1 MINAEIHPLRR
12 EKDGTFMQKT
22 DPRYKAYVTILREEL
37 VPAMG
42 CTEPVAIAYACAKAR
57 DLLGTLPDRA
67 ALQVSGN
74 IIKNVKSVVVPNTG
88 GGRGIPTAAAIG
100 FVVGNAE
107 RELQVISAVTDPQ
120 RAEMAR
126 VLEQCPIE
134 VTPAE
139 GPEVFDILVEAHA
152 GIHCARVRITGFH
165 TNIVLAELD
174 GQVLE
179 QSDRKAAGPAEQTN
193 LLSVKDILDFADTAD
208 LEDVREMLDRQIAY
222 NTAIRDEGLTGKWGA
237 AIGCTLLQCYGHDVT
252 VRARAAAAAGS
263 DARMG
268 GCELPV
274 IINSG
279 SGNQGMTASLPV
291 IEYAKE
297 LGVSDEA
304 RYRALLVSNL
314 LTIHLKTGIG
324 RLSAYC
330 GAVSAGCAVGAAI
343 AYLHGGGF
351 EEVAH
356 TLVNSLAIVSGIV
369 CDGAKPSC
377 AAKIASA
384 VDAGIL
390 GWQMYLGG
398 QQFYA
403 GDGIVRKGVEETIK
417 TVSRVGRD
425 GMVDTDREILRIMTE
440 KV

>member
-1 MINAEIHPLRR
+1 
-12 EKDGTFMQKT
+12 MQKT
-22 DPRYKAYVTILREEL
+22 DPRYTAYLKLLKEEL

-42 CTEPVAIAYACAKAR
+42 CTEPVAIALACAKAR
-57 DLLGTLPDRA
+57 DLLGAPPERA
-67 ALQVSGN
+67 ALLVSGN

-88 GGRGIPTAAAIG
+88 GGRGITTAAAIG
-100 FVVGNAE
+100 FAVGGAE
-107 RELQVISAVTDPQ
+107 RELQVISAVTDAQ

-126 VLEQCPIE
+126 LLNNCPIE
-134 VTPAE
+134 VAPAE
-139 GPEVFDILVEAHA
+139 GPEVFYIQAEAHA
-152 GIHCARVRITGFH
+152 GGHCARVRIAGFH

-174 GQVLE
+174 GRLLE
-179 QSDRKAAGPAEQTN
+179 QKSAQPAGPAGREDPLT
-193 LLSVKDILDFADTAD
+193 VEDILDFADTAD
-208 LEDVREMLDRQIAY
+208 LADIRPVLDRQIAY
-222 NTAIRDEGLTGKWGA
+222 NTAIRDEGLTGRWGA
-237 AIGCTLLQCYGHDVT
+237 AIGCTLLRCYGRDVS

-268 GCELPV
+268 GCEKPV

-279 SGNQGMTASLPV
+279 SGNQGMAASLPV
-291 IEYAKE
+291 IEYADE
-297 LGVSDEA
+297 LGCGADK

-330 GAVSAGCAVGAAI
+330 GAVSAGCAAGAAI
-343 AYLHGGGF
+343 AYLHGGGYK
-351 EEVAH
+351 EVAH

-384 VDAGIL
+384 VDAGII
-390 GWQMYLGG
+390 GWQMYVGG

-425 GMVDTDREILRIMTE
+425 GMLDTDREILRIMTE
-440 KV
+440 TV

>member
-1 MINAEIHPLRR
+1 MP
-12 EKDGTFMQKT
+12 G
-22 DPRYKAYVTILREEL
+22 
-37 VPAMG
+37 
-42 CTEPVAIAYACAKAR
+42 
-57 DLLGTLPDRA
+57 
-67 ALQVSGN
+67 
-74 IIKNVKSVVVPNTG
+74 TG
-88 GGRGIPTAAAIG
+88 GGRGIATAAAIG
-100 FVVGNAE
+100 FAVGDAG
-107 RELQVISAVTDPQ
+107 RALQVISAVTDAQ

-126 VLEQCPIE
+126 LLKDCPIE
-134 VTPAE
+134 IAPAE
-139 GPEVFDILVEAHA
+139 GPEVFDILVEAEA
-152 GIHCARVRITGFH
+152 GGHRARVRITGFH

-174 GQVLE
+174 GRVLE
-179 QSDRKAAGPAEQTN
+179 QKQSTAAGPAGEDPLT
-193 LLSVKDILDFADTAD
+193 VEGILDFASTAD
-208 LEDVREMLDRQIAY
+208 LDDVRAVLDRQIAY
-222 NTAIRDEGLTGKWGA
+222 NTAIRDEGLTGRWGA
-237 AIGCTLLQCYGHDVT
+237 AIGCTLLRCYGNDVA

-291 IEYAKE
+291 IEYAAA
-297 LGVSDEA
+297 LGSSEEA

-314 LTIHLKTGIG
+314 LTVHLKTGIG

-330 GAVSAGCAVGAAI
+330 GAVSAGCAAGAAI
-343 AYLHGGGF
+343 AYLHGGGYK
-351 EEVAH
+351 EVAH

-403 GDGIVRKGVEETIK
+403 GDGIVRKGVEETIR

-425 GMVDTDREILRIMTE
+425 GMLDTDREILRIMTE
-440 KV
+440 TT

>member
-1 MINAEIHPLRR
+1 
-12 EKDGTFMQKT
+12 MQKT
-22 DPRYKAYVTILREEL
+22 DPRYAVYLQILRDEL

-42 CTEPVAIAYACAKAR
+42 CTEPVAIALACAKAR
-57 DLLGTLPDRA
+57 DLLGGAPERA
-67 ALQVSGN
+67 RLWVSGN
-74 IIKNVKSVVVPNTG
+74 IIKNVKSVVVPGTG
-88 GGRGIPTAAAIG
+88 GGRGIATAAAIG
-100 FVVGNAE
+100 FAVGDAG
-107 RELQVISAVTDPQ
+107 RALQVISAVSDAQ

-126 VLEQCPIE
+126 LLKDCPIE
-134 VTPAE
+134 IAPAE
-139 GPEVFDILVEAHA
+139 GPEVFDILVEAEA
-152 GIHCARVRITGFH
+152 GGHRARVRITGFH

-174 GQVLE
+174 GRVLE
-179 QSDRKAAGPAEQTN
+179 QKQSTAAGPAGEDPLT
-193 LLSVKDILDFADTAD
+193 VEGILDFAATAD
-208 LEDVREMLDRQIAY
+208 LDDVRAVLDRQIAY
-222 NTAIRDEGLTGKWGA
+222 NTAIRDEGLTGRWGA
-237 AIGCTLLQCYGHDVT
+237 AIGCTLLRCYGNDVA

-291 IEYAKE
+291 IEYAAA
-297 LGVSDEA
+297 LGSSEEA

-314 LTIHLKTGIG
+314 LTVHLKTGIG

-330 GAVSAGCAVGAAI
+330 GAVSAGCAAGAAI
-343 AYLHGGGF
+343 AYLHGGGYK
-351 EEVAH
+351 EVAH

-403 GDGIVRKGVEETIK
+403 GDGIVRKGVEETIR

-425 GMVDTDREILRIMTE
+425 GMLDTDREILRIMTE
-440 KV
+440 TP

>member
-1 MINAEIHPLRR
+1 M
-12 EKDGTFMQKT
+12 KKT
-22 DPRYKAYVTILREEL
+22 DPRSGAYVRILQEEL

-42 CTEPVAIAYACAKAR
+42 CTEPVAIAFACASAR
-57 DLLGTLPDRA
+57 DLLGRLPDRA
-67 ALQVSGN
+67 LIRVSGN

-88 GGRGIPTAAAIG
+88 GGRGISTAAAIG
-100 FVVGNAE
+100 FVVGNAG
-107 RELQVISAVTDPQ
+107 RELQVISAVTDQQ
-120 RAEMAR
+120 RAEMTR
-126 VLEQCPIE
+126 LLENCPME
-134 VTPAE
+134 VSPTE
-139 GPEVFDILVEAHA
+139 GPEVFDILVEAY
-152 GIHCARVRITGFH
+152 GEGHCARVRITGFH
-165 TNIVLAELD
+165 TNVVLRELD

-179 QSDRKAAGPAEQTN
+179 SSPQVETGPSKESE
-193 LLSVKDILDFADTAD
+193 LLTVEGILDFADTAD
-208 LEDVREMLDRQIAY
+208 LGDVKETLDRQIAF
-222 NTAIRDEGLTGKWGA
+222 NCAIRDEGLTGKWGA
-237 AIGCTLLQCYGHDVT
+237 AIGCTLLRCYGSADVA

-291 IEYAKE
+291 IEYARE
-297 LGVSDEA
+297 LGCSCEA

-314 LTIHLKTGIG
+314 ITVHLKSGIG

-330 GAVSAGCAVGAAI
+330 GAVSAGCAAGSAI

-351 EEVAH
+351 KEVAH
-356 TLVNSLAIVSGIV
+356 TLVNSLAIVSGII

-384 VDAGIL
+384 VDAGIV
-390 GWQMYLGG
+390 GWQMYRDGH
-398 QQFYA
+398 QFYA
-403 GDGIVRKGVEETIK
+403 GDGFVRKGVEETIK
-417 TVSRVGRD
+417 TVSRVGRE
-425 GMVDTDREILRIMTE
+425 GMADTDWEILQIMTE

>member
-1 MINAEIHPLRR
+1 M
-12 EKDGTFMQKT
+12 KKT
-22 DPRYKAYVTILREEL
+22 DPRYGVYVKILQEEL

-42 CTEPVAIAYACAKAR
+42 CTEPVAIAFACASAR
-57 DLLGTLPDRA
+57 DLLGRLPDRV
-67 ALQVSGN
+67 LLWVSGN

-88 GGRGIPTAAAIG
+88 GGRGISTAAAIG
-100 FVVGNAE
+100 FVVGHGE
-107 RELQVISAVTDPQ
+107 RKLQVISAVTDGQ
-120 RAEMAR
+120 REEMAR
-126 VLEQCPIE
+126 LLESCPIE
-134 VTPAE
+134 VRPAE
-139 GPEVFDILVEAHA
+139 GPEVFDILVEAHRE
-152 GIHCARVRITGFH
+152 GHCARVRITGSH
-165 TNIVLAELD
+165 TNVVLRELD
-174 GQVLE
+174 GQTLE
-179 QSDRKAAGPAEQTN
+179 CKPQAETGPEEETN
-193 LLSVKDILDFADTAD
+193 LLTVESILDFADTAD
-208 LEDVREMLDRQIAY
+208 LEDVKEILDRQIAY
-222 NTAIRDEGLTGKWGA
+222 NCAIRDEGLTGKWGA
-237 AIGCTLLQCYGHDVT
+237 AIGCTLLQCYGSGDVA

-297 LGVSDEA
+297 LGCSREV

-314 LTIHLKTGIG
+314 LTVHLKSGIG

-330 GAVSAGCAVGAAI
+330 GAVSAGCAAGAAI

-351 EEVAH
+351 KEVAH
-356 TLVNSLAIVSGIV
+356 TLVNSLAIVSGII

-384 VDAGIL
+384 VDAGIV
-390 GWQMYLGG
+390 GWQMYRGG

-417 TVSRVGRD
+417 TVSRVGRE
-425 GMVDTDREILRIMTE
+425 GMADTDWEILQIMTE

>member
-1 MINAEIHPLRR
+1 MKKA
-12 EKDGTFMQKT
+12 
-22 DPRYKAYVTILREEL
+22 DPRYEAYMKILGEEL

-57 DLLGTLPDRA
+57 DLLGQLPDRA
-67 ALQVSGN
+67 LLQVSGN

-88 GGRGIPTAAAIG
+88 GGRGISVAAAIG
-100 FVVGNAE
+100 FVVGQAK
-107 RELQVISAVTDPQ
+107 RELQVISSVTDSQ
-120 RAEMAR
+120 REEMAR
-126 VLEQCPIE
+126 LLKRCPIE
-134 VTPAE
+134 VSPTE
-139 GPEVFDILVEAHA
+139 GPEVFEILVEAHA
-152 GIHCARVRITGFH
+152 KEHCARVRITGFH
-165 TNIVLAELD
+165 TNLVLAELD

-179 QSDRKAAGPAEQTN
+179 SRTQVAAEASREME
-193 LLSVKDILDFADTAD
+193 LLTVEGILDFADTAD
-208 LEDVREMLDRQIAY
+208 LEDVKEILDRQIAY
-222 NTAIRDEGLTGKWGA
+222 NCRIREEGLTGKWGA
-237 AIGCTLLQCYGHDVT
+237 AIGCTLLRCYGSDDVA

-291 IEYAKE
+291 IEYAGE
-297 LGVSDEA
+297 LGSSSETV
-304 RYRALLVSNL
+304 YRALLVSNL
-314 LTIHLKTGIG
+314 LTIHLKRGIG

-330 GAVSAGCAVGAAI
+330 GAVSAGCAAGAAI

-356 TLVNSLAIVSGIV
+356 TLVNSLAIVSGII

-390 GWQMYLGG
+390 GWQMYRGG

-417 TVSRVGRD
+417 TVSRVGRE
-425 GMVDTDREILRIMTE
+425 GMADTDWEILRIMTE
-440 KV
+440 KD

>member
-1 MINAEIHPLRR
+1 M
-12 EKDGTFMQKT
+12 KKT
-22 DPRYKAYVTILREEL
+22 DPRYGAYVKLLREEL

-42 CTEPVAIAYACAKAR
+42 CTEPVAIAYACARAR
-57 DLLGTLPDRA
+57 DLLGEPPHRA
-67 ALQVSGN
+67 ELRVSGN

-100 FVVGNAE
+100 FVVGGAE
-107 RELQVISAVTDPQ
+107 RELQVISQVTDEQ
-120 RAEMAR
+120 RAEMVR
-126 VLEQCPIE
+126 LLESCPIE
-134 VTPAE
+134 VSPAE
-139 GPEVFDILVEAHA
+139 GPEVFDILVEAWA
-152 GIHCARVRITGFH
+152 GAHCARVRITGFH
-165 TNIVLAELD
+165 TNIILAELD
-174 GQVLE
+174 GQVLDSKP
-179 QSDRKAAGPAEQTN
+179 QVTAAPAEGME
-193 LLSVKDILDFADTAD
+193 LLTVEGILDFADTAD
-208 LEDVREMLDRQIAY
+208 LADVAQILDRQIAY
-222 NTAIRDEGLTGKWGA
+222 NSAIRDEGLTGKWGA
-237 AIGCTLLQCYGHDVT
+237 AIGCTLLRCYGADDVA

-297 LGVSDEA
+297 LGCSEEA

-314 LTIHLKTGIG
+314 ITLHLKSGIG

-330 GAVSAGCAVGAAI
+330 GAVSAGCAAGAGI
-343 AYLHGGGF
+343 AYLHGGGI

-356 TLVNSLAIVSGIV
+356 TLVNSLAIVSGII

-384 VDAGIL
+384 VDAGIV
-390 GWQMYLGG
+390 GWQMYQGG
-398 QQFYA
+398 KQFYA
-403 GDGIVRKGVEETIK
+403 GDGIIRKGVEETIK
-417 TVSRVGRD
+417 TVSRVGRY

-440 KV
+440 KL

>member
-1 MINAEIHPLRR
+1 MN
-12 EKDGTFMQKT
+12 KT
-22 DPRYKAYVTILREEL
+22 DPRYGVYVRILREEL

-42 CTEPVAIAYACAKAR
+42 CTEPVAIAFACAKAR
-57 DLLGTLPDRA
+57 DLLGRLPSRA
-67 ALQVSGN
+67 QLHVSGN

-100 FVVGNAE
+100 FVVGHAE
-107 RELQVISAVTDPQ
+107 RELQVISAVTDAQ
-120 RAEMAR
+120 RGEMAR
-126 VLEQCPIE
+126 LLETCPIE
-134 VTPAE
+134 VSPAE
-139 GPEVFDILVEAHA
+139 GPEVFDILVEAFA
-152 GIHCARVRITGFH
+152 GEDCARVRITGFH
-165 TNIVLAELD
+165 TNIVLAELN

-179 QSDRKAAGPAEQTN
+179 SNSQMEAEPSAETD
-193 LLSVKDILDFADTAD
+193 LLTVEGILDFAGTAD
-208 LEDVREMLDRQIAY
+208 LKDVAEILDRQIAY
-222 NTAIRDEGLTGKWGA
+222 NSAIRDEGLTGKWGA
-237 AIGCTLLQCYGHDVT
+237 AIGCTLLRCYGSKDVA

-291 IEYAKE
+291 LEYAGE
-297 LGVSDEA
+297 LGCSDEA

-314 LTIHLKTGIG
+314 LTVHLKTGIG

-330 GAVSAGCAVGAAI
+330 GAVSAGCAAGAAI

-356 TLVNSLAIVSGIV
+356 TLVNSLAIVSGII

-384 VDAGIL
+384 VDAGIV
-390 GWQMYLGG
+390 GWQMYRGG

-417 TVSRVGRD
+417 TVSRVGRE
-425 GMVDTDREILRIMTE
+425 GMADTDWEILQIMTE